1 MMTNTRMILKGFATH
16 IASGCV
22 LVKLA
27 LFHKNNYVRKGLSR
41 QEIRT
46 KILFLTTVL
55 FINHPFKDIF
65 KPWIYGLIRLK
76 LSGTKQLVPKLGTI
90 KIDYGSQLPIRSTES
105 LLWLKNDKLEFPSSY
120 SYFTILICMNLFS
133 WEMSTINI
141 DKAIDKA
148 LWTKKLVVFVFSV
161 KAKKKV
167 KMKFFVFLRVWSF
180 EIFVLLS
187 AQDTTM
193 PPEFKTGEV
202 ENEYFRETSTES

>member
-16 IASGCV
+16 IASGSV

-76 LSGTKQLVPKLGTI
+76 LSGPKNL
-90 KIDYGSQLPIRSTES
+90 YYEN
-105 LLWLKNDKLEFPSSY
+105 LLCLEVNCPVDPPNPY
-120 SYFTILICMNLFS
+120 YDWKMTS
-133 WEMSTINI
+133 WNFQVHIHT
-141 DKAIDKA
+141 
-148 LWTKKLVVFVFSV
+148 
-161 KAKKKV
+161 
-167 KMKFFVFLRVWSF
+167 
-180 EIFVLLS
+180 LLS
-187 AQDTTM
+187 LFAWI
-193 PPEFKTGEV
+193 
-202 ENEYFRETSTES
+202 YFLGKCQQ